1 MMEAW
6 KRFLEKEN
14 KNEIRTGLLLIE
26 KLSLFYSI
34 LTTLLILF
42 LWSEMDSPWKMIF
55 NRILIFGGTLVFL
68 ALYRKF
74 PYKGIKFARITY
86 QMVLLNYWYPETYDF
101 NSHFNNLDHIFA
113 RIEQFLFQGQPA
125 LMFGK
130 MFPQTIVSEAFNL
143 GYFSYYPMIVAVM
156 VFFFVYH
163 YKEYEKASFI
173 VMCSFFIYYL
183 VYILLPVAGPQYY
196 FQAIGYEWAK
206 IGKFPDLGSYFKF
219 HTDMFPP
226 PGNPKGFFFGLV
238 KDAQDMGEH
247 PTAAFP
253 SSHVGVTTI
262 LLILTFK
269 ESKTA
274 GLCLLPFSLL
284 LYGAT
289 VYIQAHY
296 LIDAIAGF
304 ITAFPVYFLS
314 QYLYRKYSRNGENP
328 NGLTVSLSGAD

>member
-1 MMEAW
+1 MMDAW
-6 KRFLEKEN
+6 KIFLKKEN
-14 KNEIRTGLLLIE
+14 DHEKSTGLLLIE
-26 KLSLFYSI
+26 KLALLYSA

-42 LWSEMDSPWKMIF
+42 LWNEMKSPWDMILG
-55 NRILIFGGTLVFL
+55 RILILAGTLAFML
-68 ALYRKF
+68 LHKKF
-74 PYKGIKFARITY
+74 PYRGIRFARITF
-86 QMVLLNYWYPETYDF
+86 QMALLNYWYPETYDF
-101 NSHFNNLDHIFA
+101 NCHFNNMDHIFA
-113 RIEQFLFQGQPA
+113 RLEQALFHCQPA
-125 LMFGK
+125 LLFGR
-130 MFPQTIVSEAFNL
+130 MFPQAIFSEAFNL
-143 GYFSYYPMIVAVM
+143 GYFSYYPMIVLVM
-156 VFFFVYH
+156 VFFFVYR

-206 IGKFPDLGSYFKF
+206 IGKFPAMGTYFKF
-219 HTDMFPP
+219 HTDMYPA
-226 PGNPKGFFFGLV
+226 PGDPQGFFFGLV

-253 SSHVGVTTI
+253 SSHVGITTI
-262 LLILTFK
+262 LLILAFK
-269 ESKTA
+269 ESKSL
-274 GLCLLPFSLL
+274 GFCLLPLSLL

-314 QYLYRKYSRNGENP
+314 QYIYRKVHKREKIP
-328 NGLTVSLSGAD
+328 ASL